1 MGSEASKHSPHA
13 PGEKPAPGSRHD
25 AAGASRRKFLTAMLG
40 AGSAMIGAIL
50 AWPAAQYVLD
60 PLLRATGVKDRWV
73 RVAKLES
80 LAEDRPVS
88 MPVIG
93 EQVDAWTRASQVR
106 LGMVWL
112 RRKGDKVVALNAE
125 CPHLGCKVAYQA
137 DHKGFACPCH
147 DSSFSIDG
155 EHRGGPAP
163 RSMDPLDTRV
173 VDGQVEVRFVRF
185 RAQVKER
192 VEIG

>member
-1 MGSEASKHSPHA
+1 
-13 PGEKPAPGSRHD
+13 
-25 AAGASRRKFLTAMLG
+25 
-40 AGSAMIGAIL
+40 
-50 AWPAAQYVLD
+50 
-60 PLLRATGVKDRWV
+60 
-73 RVAKLES
+73 
-80 LAEDRPVS
+80 

-93 EQVDAWTRASQVR
+93 EQTDAWTRASQVR

-125 CPHLGCKVAYQA
+125 CPHLGCKVAFRA

-155 EHRGGPAP
+155 EHLGGPAP
-163 RSMDPLDTRV
+163 RSMDPLETRV

>member
-1 MGSEASKHSPHA
+1 M
-13 PGEKPAPGSRHD
+13 
-25 AAGASRRKFLTAMLG
+25 TALLG

-60 PLLRATGVKDRWV
+60 PVLRATGSKERWI
-73 RVAKLES
+73 RVAKLDS
-80 LAEDRPVS
+80 LAEDHPVS
-88 MPVIG
+88 VPVIG
-93 EQVDAWTRASQVR
+93 EQTDAWTRAPQVR

-125 CPHLGCKVAYQA
+125 CPHLGCKVGYQA
-137 DHKGFACPCH
+137 EHKGFGCPCH
-147 DSSFSIDG
+147 DSSFSIEG
-155 EHRGGPAP
+155 EHQGGPAP

-173 VDGQVEVRFVRF
+173 VNGEVEVRFVRY

-192 VEIG
+192 IEIG